1 MTRQH
6 KTELSNCRTCG
17 EDFQA
22 RFRGN
27 SLRIDRRSGK
37 RLALSIT
44 CSRLCGHIYG
54 ASSRNIRGK
63 GHSGGFRLKNFYLVG
78 KAMSEKPGV
87 PIDCKTLENRLYELV
102 DTPLGRDTPNS
113 QSIAS
118 ALTVLSNNHFVKL
131 DGHPIRWVVNQPVN
145 CLMDMLDADKYER
158 LVANYSEGSE

>member
-22 RFRGN
+22 RVRGN
-27 SLRIDRRSGK
+27 SLRVDRRSGK

-44 CSRLCGHIYG
+44 CSRLCGYIYG

-131 DGHPIRWVVNQPVN
+131 DGRPIRWVVNQPVN

>member
-6 KTELSNCRTCG
+6 KSELSNCRTCG

-22 RFRGN
+22 RVRGN

-63 GHSGGFRLKNFYLVG
+63 GHGGGFRLKNFYLVG

>member
-6 KTELSNCRTCG
+6 KSELSNCRTCG

-22 RFRGN
+22 RVRGN

-102 DTPLGRDTPNS
+102 DTPLGRDNPNP
-113 QSIAS
+113 QSILS

>member
-6 KTELSNCRTCG
+6 KSELSNCRTCG

-22 RFRGN
+22 RVRGN